1 MLLPPVRI
9 KRSTGGRR
17 LTRVLLRGAPAE
29 RLVNATAVV
38 IDRNP
43 KTGELVPV
51 PEKFVPHFKA
61 GRELR
66 ERVDSYWDME
76 WS

>member
-1 MLLPPVRI
+1 M
-9 KRSTGGRR
+9 
-17 LTRVLLRGAPAE
+17 LLRGAPAE

-66 ERVDSYWDME
+66 DRVDR
-76 WS
+76 